1 MRRKGIFA
9 MMAISLVSVGAGA
22 QQTPPPTQTPP
33 SPAVQPYRGRVLGV
47 YDASTGDPVE
57 GAQVTDVATGTFA
70 LTTKT
75 GTVSLIFLPDGGSMV
90 RIRKIG
96 FAPWSAFVAISPR
109 DTAPLTIVLT
119 PTVPVLPTVV
129 TTDTAPHYISGRLR
143 DFEARRKTGTGHYIS
158 EAELR
163 KNDNREMPDV
173 LRKLPG
179 ITVTCST
186 RTPRVCTA
194 SESRTASSASSRCP
208 FVIYV
213 DGVQSPDKNLLMLPV
228 NQFAGVEAYI
238 GPSEMPAQYNM
249 TGSACGVL
257 LLWSRER

>member
-1 MRRKGIFA
+1 MRRKGAFVVT
-9 MMAISLVSVGAGA
+9 AICFVSAAAGA

-33 SPAVQPYRGRVLGV
+33 PPAVQPYRGRVLGV
-47 YDASTGDPVE
+47 YDASTGDPIE
-57 GAQVTDVATGTFA
+57 GAQVTDVATGTFS

-75 GTVSLIFLPDGGSMV
+75 GTVSLIFIPDGGGMV

-96 FAPWSAFVAISPR
+96 FAPWSEFVAISPR
-109 DTAPLTIVLT
+109 DTAPLTIVLA

-143 DFEARRKTGTGHYIS
+143 AFEERRKTGFGHYIA

-173 LRKLPG
+173 LRRIPG
-179 ITVTCST
+179 VTVTCST

-194 SESRTASSASSRCP
+194 TSSRTAGSRCSY
-208 FVIYV
+208 VIYV
-213 DGVQSPDKNLLMLPV
+213 DGVQSPEKNLLMLPV
-228 NQFAGVEAYI
+228 NQFAGVEVYS
-238 GPSEMPAQYNM
+238 GPGQIPAEYNM
-249 TGSACGVL
+249 TGSSCGVL
-257 LLWSRER
+257 LLWTRER